1 MKLAWKNVKFQ
12 VKKYYHIIDDKQ
24 ERRGKKMNMNKEE
37 KLAKA
42 IAFAAEKHA
51 NQKRKDGTP
60 YIFHPLTVAEL
71 LNRYGYDIDYQVA
84 GVLHDVLED
93 TDATDEEVRAFGEDV
108 YKAVKLVTRPK
119 GADEAEYVKNIL
131 TNHMAAAVK
140 NADKIHNMYDIVT
153 TNSKSAIVS
162 YAKKVEKYYEGK
174 FSYALDKAIGDA
186 LYESTFCDIKKEV
199 RCRIPDYT
207 MEEMKLYSD
216 RRKEAREKAY
226 RLYKTNKD
234 IPNLNDKELKF
245 AVVDYVSGM
254 YCYLPGETSAVG
266 KTWELTKG
274 GWKNRPNDNGSI
286 FACYGFDVDIVTKEY
301 FIESIEYLFS
311 KNWFY
316 NFVEKEKILLQLD

>member
-71 LNRYGYDIDYQVA
+71 LSRYGYDIDYQVA

-119 GADEAEYVKNIL
+119 GADEAEYVKL
-131 TNHMAAAVK
+131 FLP
-140 NADKIHNMYDIVT
+140 IV
-153 TNSKSAIVS
+153 
-162 YAKKVEKYYEGK
+162 
-174 FSYALDKAIGDA
+174 
-186 LYESTFCDIKKEV
+186 
-199 RCRIPDYT
+199 
-207 MEEMKLYSD
+207 
-216 RRKEAREKAY
+216 
-226 RLYKTNKD
+226 
-234 IPNLNDKELKF
+234 
-245 AVVDYVSGM
+245 
-254 YCYLPGETSAVG
+254 
-266 KTWELTKG
+266 W
-274 GWKNRPNDNGSI
+274 
-286 FACYGFDVDIVTKEY
+286 
-301 FIESIEYLFS
+301 
-311 KNWFY
+311 
-316 NFVEKEKILLQLD
+316 LQ